1 MYHDQRFKSL
11 IQEFFADFLQLFFA
25 PWAARFDLT
34 NVEWLDKEVLP
45 DPPEGTR
52 HFLDLVAKIRTRE
65 SITSDPPVSS
75 DRWLALIHIEIESSD
90 RTTSIKTRLPRYYV
104 HLRDRFQLPV
114 LPIVIYLKVG
124 LNGIGIDTY
133 EETFWELDALR
144 LRYLYVGLPG
154 LDAVKYVQSENRLG
168 VALSAL
174 MRIPPDRVAWLGLE
188 ALRRL
193 TEAPLSDQQRFLLGD
208 CVQAYLP
215 LKDDQKVEYDRL
227 LATEPYSKVQ
237 AMNQTV
243 FEKGMGKGSVQSLQ
257 ESVLRLG
264 RKKFGVPA
272 SAAVTQQIR
281 GINDPAKLE
290 QLMERILDAASW
302 DDLLAS
308 P

>member
-1 MYHDQRFKSL
+1 MDHDQRFKSL

-34 NVEWLDKEVLP
+34 TVEWLDKEVLP

-52 HFLDLVAKIRTRE
+52 HVLDLVARIRTRE
-65 SITSDPPVSS
+65 SIAIEQPDRS

-90 RTTSIKTRLPRYYV
+90 RITSIKTRLPRYYV
-104 HLRDRFQLPV
+104 YLRDRYQIPV
-114 LPIVIYLKVG
+114 LPIVVYLKVG
-124 LNGIGIDTY
+124 LDGVGVDTY

-154 LDAVKYVQSENRLG
+154 LDAVKYVQSESRLG

-174 MRIPPDRVAWLGLE
+174 MRIPSDRVAWLGVE

-215 LKDDQKVEYDRL
+215 LKDDQKAEYDRL

-243 FEKGMGKGSVQSLQ
+243 FEKGMEKALQ
-257 ESVLRLG
+257 DAILRLG

-272 SAAVTQQIR
+272 STATTQQIR
-281 GINDPAKLE
+281 AINDPAKLE
-290 QLMERILDAASW
+290 QLMEQILDAVSW
-302 DDLLAS
+302 DDLLAL